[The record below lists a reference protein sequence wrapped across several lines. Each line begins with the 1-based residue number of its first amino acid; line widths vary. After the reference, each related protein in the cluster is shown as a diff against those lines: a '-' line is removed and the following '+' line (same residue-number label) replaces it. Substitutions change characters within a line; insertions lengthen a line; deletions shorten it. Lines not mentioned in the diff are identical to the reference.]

1 MKAVFGLVLI
11 IITTSKLSAQLA
23 SVPPTGPKALGMGSI
38 SVTSKDNWALF
49 NNPAGLAELE
59 KTSALFAY
67 RTIFDFTPFNTV
79 SAGVA
84 FPTKIGTA
92 GVSVF
97 RFGDNKFNSQMLSGM
112 FSHQI
117 GILSLGIRANYL
129 QFNIE
134 GFGRKAIFVAD
145 MGAIAKLS
153 DQLSFGVQVTNF
165 TQSSVSDEDQERVP
179 TIINIGLSYE
189 PTANLFIT
197 MEGEKDVDL
206 EADLKFGLE
215 YKILDKIF
223 VRTGFTI
230 DKGTHSYGAGIELD
244 QFFFDYG
251 IKIDQYLGNNH
262 NLGLV
267 FTFPNKR

>member
-1 MKAVFGLVLI
+1 MRAVFGLLLI
-11 IITTSKLSAQLA
+11 VFTACKLNAQLA
-23 SVPPTGPKALGMGSI
+23 SAPPTGPRALGMGSV
-38 SVTSKDNWALF
+38 SVTSKDAWSLF
-49 NNPAGLAELE
+49 NNPGGLAELDQ
-59 KTSALFAY
+59 TSALFAY
-67 RTIFDFTPFNTV
+67 RTIFDFSPFNTV
-79 SAGVA
+79 SAGSVI
-84 FPTKIGTA
+84 PTTIGTA
-92 GVSVF
+92 GISVF
-97 RFGDNKFNSQMLSGM
+97 RFGDDEFNSQMLSGM

-117 GILSLGIRANYL
+117 GIISLGLRANYL

-145 MGAIAKLS
+145 IGAIAKLS

-189 PTANLFIT
+189 PTSNLFIT
-197 MEGEKDVDL
+197 VEGEKDVDL
-206 EADLKFGLE
+206 EADLKIGVE
-215 YKILDKIF
+215 YKVLEKIF
-223 VRTGFTI
+223 VRTGFTV
-230 DKGTHSYGAGIELD
+230 DKGTHSFGAGIELD

-262 NLGLV
+262 NLGLI